1 MSYSQNLFACFFNG
15 TLSWFIWKYLM
26 INKMIAL
33 NEADFD
39 YLRQSNVYLN

>member
-15 TLSWFIWKYLM
+15 TLSWYIWKYLM

-39 YLRQSNVYLN
+39 YLR

>member
-15 TLSWFIWKYLM
+15 TLSWSIWKYLT

-33 NEADFD
+33 NGAGLD
-39 YLRQSNVYLN
+39 YLRQSNVFLN